1 MMWQAVTWTSERRES
16 AGKREQDRARNKMR
30 NNIGFSH
37 MVRNS
42 VLEMLESKG

>member
-16 AGKREQDRARNKMR
+16 ACKREQDRARNKMR